1 MDAKAS
7 VHHPAD
13 LKPTRRPRL
22 VKLLPSNI
30 GGPLIGLVLLVLVF
44 SFSSEFFFS
53 LRNGLNILDQVTVL
67 GILAIGMTAV
77 IVIGGIDLS
86 VGSVLAFSMMM
97 LGWLYQD
104 QAVPLGLAIPISI
117 GTGMLAGLVSGGLI
131 TYAKLP
137 PFIATLTMMSVA
149 RGLANILT
157 EGRQIVGFPDWFT
170 SLATVRHFGF
180 LSATVGLF
188 LVMLVVAWVFL
199 RFRAGGRNLYAIGG
213 SPEVARLSG
222 IKVRAITL
230 WVYAISGA
238 LAGIA
243 AVTLAARLDSSQPS
257 AGLSLELDAIAAVV
271 IGGASLSGGV
281 GSIGGTLVGVL
292 IIGVLRNGLNLS
304 NSTRKPRRSPCKQ
317 LWIIARHNRKRC
329 CACAISARLMARCRC
344 CRRSTSTFAPA
355 KCWRCSG
362 RTARASRHCR
372 RSLPAWCNPS
382 PGAV

>member
-104 QAVPLGLAIPISI
+104 QAMPLGFAIPISI
-117 GTGMLAGLVSGGLI
+117 ASGMLAGLVSGGLI

-157 EGRQIVGFPDWFT
+157 EGRQIVGYPDWFT

-199 RFRAGGRNLYAIGG
+199 RFRAGGRNLYAMGG

-292 IIGVLRNGLNLS
+292 IIGVLRNGLNLLGVS
-304 NSTRKPRRSPCKQ
+304 PFIQQVVIGVVIALAVTIDTLRRRS
-317 LWIIARHNRKRC
+317 
-329 CACAISARLMARCRC
+329 S
-344 CRRSTSTFAPA
+344 
-355 KCWRCSG
+355 
-362 RTARASRHCR
+362 TAR
-372 RSLPAWCNPS
+372 
-382 PGAV
+382 